1 MSEEQ
6 PLSVS
11 DIKRKVVPA
20 FINLVARQAALQAI
34 SWITINLVL
43 ARVLSVAT
51 IGVFDIA
58 NAIIAFF
65 AFFSDIGLAAAL
77 IQKKESLEKEDLS
90 TTFTIQILIV
100 GVLSLL
106 IILGAPFFAEFY
118 RLDPSG
124 VWLIRALGFSFFLS
138 NLKVIPSVLMERK
151 LNFKPIVTVDVVE
164 TLLFNLGLILF
175 VYYHFG
181 IWSYTYSV
189 LIRGI
194 AGVALI
200 YILVPIRPRLGIN
213 RDVARRL
220 MNFGVPYQLN
230 NLLALLKDRLVPLV
244 VARMVGPLGIGY
256 IEWSQ
261 GVAFMPLQ
269 IMSSIITITFPAF
282 SRLQDEKEA
291 LAKAVEKSLFVT
303 CLAVYPAVF
312 GLAAILPAIVQYV
325 VTSKWQPALSSFYFF
340 SFSVLWSVISTSLT
354 NVLNAVGRIKMTLKL
369 MVMWTVA
376 TWVLTPIL
384 VYFYGFVGVALSSF
398 IISFTSALT
407 IYLVKRVL
415 DVRILQAVTLPIL
428 GSIVMSIVVYVFAI
442 NFVRDKFSIIP
453 AILLGGIVYSLV
465 ILIFGRQR
473 LLADLRSLKNG

>member
-20 FINLVARQAALQAI
+20 FINLVARQAMLQAI

-77 IQKKESLEKEDLS
+77 IQKKASLEKEDIS

-100 GVLSLL
+100 GILSLV
-106 IILGAPFFAEFY
+106 IIMGASFFAEFY
-118 RLDPSG
+118 KLDSSG
-124 VWLIRALGFSFFLS
+124 IWLIRALGFSFFLS

-194 AGVALI
+194 AGVILI
-200 YILVPIRPRLGIN
+200 YILVPIKPGLGIN
-213 RDVARRL
+213 KEVARKL
-220 MNFGVPYQLN
+220 MNFGVPYQMN

-269 IMSSIITITFPAF
+269 IMSTVITVTFPAF

-291 LAKAVEKSLFVT
+291 LSRAVEKSLFVT

-325 VTSKWQPALSSFYFF
+325 VTSKWQPALPSFYFF

-354 NVLNAVGRIKMTLKL
+354 NVLNAIGQIKTTLKL
-369 MVMWTVA
+369 MILWTVA

-384 VYFYGFVGVALSSF
+384 VYFYGFLGVAMSSF

-407 IYLVKRVL
+407 IYLVKKVL
-415 DVRILQAVTLPIL
+415 DIKVMQVVTLPII
-428 GSIVMSIVVYVFAI
+428 GSVLMSLAVYYFSM

-453 AILLGGIVYSLV
+453 AILLGCVIYGIV
-465 ILIFGRQR
+465 ILLFGRDR
-473 LLADLRSLKNG
+473 LINDLRSLKNV